1 VAKRSGSRR
10 RGGRPSS
17 RAAAWRRRLAAA
29 LERARRLPPAA
40 WTALALLLL
49 VCANAVYQ
57 VGRKPT
63 ELVGLVTPASPK
75 PPAETWRAY
84 GGLFREHAT
93 AAVRPELLAALVQAE
108 SSGDPVAL
116 PDWRLRLTADPRYL
130 YAPPSSAVG
139 LLQMTDGNY
148 ERARR
153 LCVHDH
159 EVAREGPWWDPRGCF
174 LNGLYVRTVPGHA
187 IEMTSAYLDVE
198 LSGILARPGV
208 RRPTAAERDALLAAV
223 HLCGPE
229 RAAGLAQRGYRAA
242 PGERCGEQD
251 LAAYLARV
259 RGYALVFAALAAD
272 R

>member
-10 RGGRPSS
+10 RSRRGG
-17 RAAAWRRRLAAA
+17 WRRQLELLLA
-29 LERARRLPPAA
+29 RARRLPPAA

-75 PPAETWRAY
+75 PPAETWRTY
-84 GGLFREHAT
+84 GGLFREHST

-116 PDWRLRLTADPRYL
+116 PDWRLRLTADPRYV

-159 EVAREGPWWDPRGCF
+159 VVAREGPWWDPRSCF
-174 LNGLYVRTVPGHA
+174 LNALYVRTVPGHA
-187 IEMTSAYLDVE
+187 IEMTAAYLDVE
-198 LSGILARPGV
+198 LSAILARPGV
-208 RRPTAAERDALLAAV
+208 RRPTAAERDALLAAL

-229 RAAGLAQRGYRAA
+229 RAAALAQRGHRAT

-259 RGYALVFAALAAD
+259 RGYTLAFGVLAAAD
-272 R
+272 